1 MTADQMKISDIL
13 RATANNSID
22 LFMQIAEHIDKLE
35 SENAALRER
44 VAELENAKE

>member
-1 MTADQMKISDIL
+1 MSVDQMKISDIL
-13 RATANNSID
+13 RATASNSTS

-44 VAELENAKE
+44 IAELENAKE

>member
-1 MTADQMKISDIL
+1 MTTDQMKISDIL
-13 RATANNSID
+13 RATANNSIS

-44 VAELENAKE
+44 IAEIENAKK